1 MGQRFMIRFRIGIQ
15 QQSGFSKMPGS
26 GSGFSSMPGSGSG
39 LETLQERYIKN
50 TKYNNIAA
58 VSFFL
63 YNLILHFRFKLNPIG
78 IYNQAFPGPR
88 LAFLLQL
95 QVHLRYSTIGYL
107 YSARGQS
114 ATNDP
119 LKENFLKSFR
129 NRNELWT
136 SGSATVN
143 SISKDL
149 EYNHC

>member
-1 MGQRFMIRFRIGIQ
+1 MDPGSNGSADQDPVPNCDSATIRIRIQQNALIQIRIQQYVWIRIRIGDTGRKRYKKIQ
-15 QQSGFSKMPGS
+15 
-26 GSGFSSMPGSGSG
+26 
-39 LETLQERYIKN
+39 
-50 TKYNNIAA
+50 NITIAS

-63 YNLILHFRFKLNPIG
+63 HYRFKLKPIG

-129 NRNELWT
+129 NCNELWA
-136 SGSATVN
+136 SGSATACC
-143 SISKDL
+143 SPIQ
-149 EYNHC
+149 